1 MRWFLIR
8 TSFLAVWCSAR
19 LCLAQAGGPASLQV
33 PATGS
38 AAVFSVVPIVGATTQ
53 ITPRL
58 SGGVYGLYSTD
69 PQVEILCIATPIR
82 LNSIFAV
89 NPIYEFISPPPD
101 GNGHREKESQINIAL
116 DSGFTWKSLQISDRN
131 RVGRRF
137 VDYAA
142 DSTRYRNLPSVTY
155 LLPGKA
161 KLSLFHW
168 QEFFYEGS
176 VSRWDQHHV
185 AAGLQRPFG
194 EHLLTQFYYFR
205 LAATGRGDIHALGLT
220 LIYNHN
226 QLLFHRTKK

>member
-1 MRWFLIR
+1 MRH
-8 TSFLAVWCSAR
+8 
-19 LCLAQAGGPASLQV
+19 CLVTAALTIALQGAQVCLSQAGGPASLQV

-38 AAVFSVVPIVGATTQ
+38 TAVFSVVPIVGATAE
-53 ITPRL
+53 ITPQL

-69 PQVEILCIATPIR
+69 PQVEILCVAAPFR
-82 LNSIFAV
+82 LNSVFTV

-101 GNGHREKESQINIAL
+101 GNGHKERESQVNIAL
-116 DSGFTWKSLQISDRN
+116 DSGFAWKNLHISDRN
-131 RVGRRF
+131 RVGRRL

-155 LLPGKA
+155 LLPGKT

-176 VSRWDQHHV
+176 VARWDQHHL
-185 AAGLQRPFG
+185 AAGLQRPLG
-194 EHLLTQFYYFR
+194 GHLLTQLYYFR

-226 QLLFHRTKK
+226 QPLFHQAAK